1 MKKFLPVFVLLFSSL
16 LLSAQVRVFV
26 SDSINQRDG
35 KKYYI
40 HFVKQGQTVYSI
52 AKAYNMSVEE
62 IYYENPEAKAGVNV
76 DQVLWIPVV
85 NKETELNREV
95 KKTGFPF
102 FYHLAKDNQDY
113 RWLASLYHVP
123 ESSIRQANPGVS
135 EPFRDGE
142 YIKIPVLT
150 GLESIAGKGENE
162 EISFNPELKVIPGFR
177 HVVNAGETEY
187 SIAKRYNVT
196 VGRLR
201 AVNPLLANGLNIGD
215 RLRIPEVAGGS
226 GLTTEEQQEIAA
238 QQPGF
243 YKHKVKKRETLYSI
257 SRLYGVEIQDI
268 YTANPGLTPALSIGQ
283 VIKIPKAQIK
293 KPYIIYVA
301 SKKIKLNKVAK
312 MYKVP
317 LSRLHSENPSLGKRV
332 YAGQRIRV
340 PVGEM
345 ALKYLKEKEK
355 EETTGGITEKEY
367 EKPPALP
374 TGCRKIKPH
383 PQKVFKVALMIPF
396 FMEETDSLDVG
407 KFLLEKEDNFKPFR
421 FIEFYEGAL
430 MAVDSLKEMGMN
442 IQLYVYDVDKNL
454 TKTARVLQNPVLKTM
469 DLIIGPFYSYSFAQV
484 ALFAATFNIPIVNP
498 LSYREQILEDYPTA
512 IKVKPGK
519 QFQADELPALL
530 KQYYPGYKVFLIAHT
545 AYKDADLVTN
555 LANKISAGLQPTVKV
570 SNNDLYNLAVA
581 VSHRGVD
588 DEDYDKNAPL
598 PKIRYEGMEIYP
610 DVIEA
615 AIEDST
621 TVDNPLIR
629 INYAVDS
636 LHPFLDNAS
645 PLRKNLVILYGES
658 KAFMMDAMNRLNEQR
673 DTFNIQLVGMP
684 DVERFSNLDDR
695 QSNNMNL
702 TWFSSYYLDYNS
714 PETLDFVRAFR
725 ENYATDPDVYGFTGY
740 DVTRYFL
747 YALYNLDNRFFDCLQ
762 AVPLNLLM
770 TRYRFEKIKDTGNY
784 ENSYWNLLRYQNLE
798 LIKLPGP
805 LPGNKQEK

>member
-52 AKAYNMSVEE
+52 AKAYNVSVEE

-76 DQVLWIPVV
+76 DEVLWIPVV

-95 KKTGFPF
+95 KKTGFQF

-113 RWLASLYHVP
+113 RWLSSLYHVP

-196 VGRLR
+196 VGQLR
-201 AVNPLLANGLNIGD
+201 AVNPLLTNGLNIGD

-238 QQPGF
+238 QKPGF

-268 YTANPGLTPALSIGQ
+268 YTANPRLTTAISVGQ
-283 VIKIPKAQIK
+283 VIKIPKTKIK
-293 KPYIIYVA
+293 KSYIIYVA
-301 SKKIKLNKVAK
+301 SKKIKLNKVAR
-312 MYKVP
+312 MFKVP
-317 LSRLHSENPSLGKRV
+317 LSRLQTENPSLGKRI
-332 YAGQRIRV
+332 YTGQRVRI
-340 PVGEM
+340 PVGKM
-345 ALKYLKEKEK
+345 ALKLMEEKEK
-355 EETTGGITEKEY
+355 EETVTEETKKEH
-367 EKPPALP
+367 EKGTPLPA
-374 TGCRKIKPH
+374 GCKKIKPH

-396 FMEETDSLDVG
+396 FLEETDSLDVK
-407 KFLLEKEDNFKPFR
+407 KFLLEKKDNFKPFR

-430 MAVDSLKEMGMN
+430 MAVDSLKKQGMN

-454 TKTARVLQNPVLKTM
+454 TKTAKVLQNPGLKTM
-469 DLIIGPFYSYSFAQV
+469 DLIIGPFYNYNFAQV
-484 ALFAATFNIPIVNP
+484 ALFATTFNIPIVNP
-498 LSYREQILEDYPTA
+498 LSFREQILEDYPTA

-519 QFQADELPALL
+519 QYQAKLVPELV
-530 KQYYPGYKVFLIAHT
+530 KQYYPGYKVFLISHT
-545 AYKDADLVTN
+545 AYKDAVLVTN
-555 LANKISAGLQPTVKV
+555 LANSISAQLQPTVKV
-570 SNNDLYNLAVA
+570 SNNDLYNLTVA

-588 DEDYDKNAPL
+588 DEDYDENVPL

-610 DVIEA
+610 DIIEA
-615 AIEDST
+615 AIDDST
-621 TVDNPLIR
+621 EVDNPLIR

-645 PLRKNLVILYGES
+645 PIRKNLVILYGDS
-658 KAFMMDAMNRLNEQR
+658 KAFMMDAMNRLNEHR
-673 DTFNIQLVGMP
+673 DTFNIQLIGMP
-684 DVERFSNLDDR
+684 GIEKFSNLDDR

-702 TWFSSYYLDYNS
+702 TWFSSYYVDYNS
-714 PETLDFVRAFR
+714 PATLDFVRAFR
-725 ENYATDPDVYGFTGY
+725 EKYATGPDIYGFTGY

-747 YALYNLDNRFFDCLQ
+747 YALYHLDNRFFDCLQ
-762 AVPLNLLM
+762 AVPLNLLI
-770 TRYRFEKIKDTGNY
+770 TKYRFKKAKDTGNY

-798 LIKLPGP
+798 LIKLPDP
-805 LPGNKQEK
+805 LPGDKQEK